1 MFESLASCFAAYK
14 PSLGGGN
21 HLVYAASHFVT
32 ALAQFATGQ
41 IRRGASDLEFTVKP
55 SLIGDTSKELDK
67 NVVSRVI
74 LHGQCSL
81 QRKEAR

>member
-1 MFESLASCFAAYK
+1 VGIESPC
-14 PSLGGGN
+14 
-21 HLVYAASHFVT
+21 
-32 ALAQFATGQ
+32 
-41 IRRGASDLEFTVKP
+41 
-55 SLIGDTSKELDK
+55 DTSKELDK